1 MLEYYDN
8 SSGIKIIYSLV
19 SKEIEPVCGIDRAY
33 GIASKMSIDDRL
45 VCSSVVEDAFCS
57 EDGAMQFM
65 EFVAANGVDPCQ
77 VQEVFQDYISA

>member
-19 SKEIEPVCGIDRAY
+19 SKGTKPVCGIDRTY
-33 GIASKMSIDDRL
+33 GIASELSMDGVL

-57 EDGAMQFM
+57 EEEAVRFM
-65 EFVAANGVDPCQ
+65 EFVADNGVDPCQ
-77 VQEVFQDYISA
+77 VQEVFQDYTSA